1 MSIFKTLADKA
12 RAKKEEM
19 EREAAKKA
27 AELAFEQSK
36 KAAKSALERAGKSVE
51 NALLGDDEDAPAS
64 DAPPPSSKKPPS
76 RRPKPAPKPAAKP
89 TPRAAPK
96 EDERALAAKRRAEDE
111 AKLDKQVDDDL
122 AALKRKLKK

>member
-36 KAAKSALERAGKSVE
+36 KAAKSALERAGKSIE
-51 NALLGDDEDAPAS
+51 NALFGDDEDAPAS

-76 RRPKPAPKPAAKP
+76 RRPKPAPKPA
-89 TPRAAPK
+89 PRAAPK